1 MGELPRTGCLDLPN
15 TKRNPHMP
23 PESRSQDGNGASR
36 EGAKARRGKT
46 GSVFAFFA
54 ASRAT
59 ETVPHAKARRHEEE
73 KLGQSSRSSRLRA
86 LRGRC
91 LTRRHEDTKK
101 KNWVSLRVLR
111 GFARY
116 GDGASREGAKA
127 RRGKTGAVF
136 AFFAASRATETVPHA
151 KARRHEERRPVKLR
165 VLRGFARDF
174 LLDLHEAEK
183 MRSPGD
189 C

>member
-1 MGELPRTGCLDLPN
+1 MGSWTAPLNRGNALGKSIRWGNCRGQGVWTCQTRKETPTC
-15 TKRNPHMP
+15 P
-23 PESRSQDGNGASR
+23 P
-36 EGAKARRGKT
+36 KAGRK
-46 GSVFAFFA
+46 
-54 ASRAT
+54 T

-73 KLGQSSRSSRLRA
+73 NPSQSSRSSRLRA
-86 LRGRC
+86 LRKRC
-91 LTRRHEDTKK
+91 LTRRHEGTKK

-136 AFFAASRATETVPHA
+136 AFFAASRATGTVPHA